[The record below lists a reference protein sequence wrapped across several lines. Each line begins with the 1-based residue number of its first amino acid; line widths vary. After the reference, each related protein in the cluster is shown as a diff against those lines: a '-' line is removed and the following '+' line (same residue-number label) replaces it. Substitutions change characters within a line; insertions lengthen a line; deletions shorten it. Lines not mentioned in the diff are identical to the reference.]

1 VKRRLVA
8 VAVALAAVLGAA
20 AGVATASQ
28 PEQPTTVVA
37 NGSSWT

>member
-8 VAVALAAVLGAA
+8 VALTLAAVLGAA

-28 PEQPTTVVA
+28 PDQPDKVLA
-37 NGSSWT
+37 GSSWT